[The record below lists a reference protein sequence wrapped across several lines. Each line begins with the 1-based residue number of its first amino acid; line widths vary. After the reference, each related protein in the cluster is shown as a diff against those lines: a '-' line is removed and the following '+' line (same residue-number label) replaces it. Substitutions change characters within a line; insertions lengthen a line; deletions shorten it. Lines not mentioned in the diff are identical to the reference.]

1 MPQDACGSQG
11 DLLSV
16 IVTSHNHGPYL
27 EECLKSVLEQTYR
40 PLEILVAEDASM
52 DGSAEMVRE
61 FEAKNPGV
69 LRGLFSA
76 SNLGVARNR
85 HRAIQ
90 EAKGDWFVTLDGDD
104 SFHNPFK
111 LQHEMDV
118 VHRHVAL
125 DGKGVAAYSNILL
138 VEDEGRS
145 KSLQG
150 NSGNLREGNILS
162 DILGRSCMIPRDYI
176 APRAAYFEVGG
187 YDCAIPIYEDWD
199 LKIRLAEIIP
209 FHYSG
214 SVGTAYRRHGRG
226 LSAAPPTEHRKWL
239 EHIFEKNIHRI
250 AVEDRER
257 VTLQFSSFLSRIS

>member
-1 MPQDACGSQG
+1 MHQHAFETPG

-16 IVTSHNHGPYL
+16 IVTSHNHDSYL
-27 EECLKSVLEQTYR
+27 EECLESVLEQTYR
-40 PLEILVAEDASM
+40 PLEILVAEDASV
-52 DGSAEMVRE
+52 DGSAGIVRKY
-61 FEAKNPGV
+61 EAKSQGM
-69 LRGLFSA
+69 LRGLFSK

-85 HRAIQ
+85 HHAIQ
-90 EAKGDWFVTLDGDD
+90 EARGTWFVTLDGDD

-118 VHRHVAL
+118 VHRHL
-125 DGKGVAAYSNILL
+125 TREGKRVAAYSNILL

-150 NSGNLREGNILS
+150 NSGNLHEGDILV

-176 APRAAYFEVGG
+176 APRAAYFAVGG

-199 LKIRLAEIIP
+199 LKIRLAEILP

-226 LSAAPPTEHRKWL
+226 LSAAPPAEHRKWL
-239 EHIFEKNIHRI
+239 QYIFDKNIHRI
-250 AVEDRER
+250 PIEDRGK
-257 VTLQFSSFLSRIS
+257 VTQQFSSFLSRVC